1 MKITP
6 AILARELGLSVLTGA
21 DSLEREVELAYCCD
35 LLSFVMGR
43 APADCAWVTVMGNV
57 NAVAVAVLA
66 DCACIIL
73 AEGPLW
79 TRPPEKKPR
88 PRTWLSSPA
97 KNRFLRPRWQS
108 MSCCSPIKRK
118 QNRKGAAP

>member
-6 AILARELGLSVLTGA
+6 AILSRELGLSVLTGA

-73 AEGPLW
+73 AEGAALDPAA
-79 TRPPEKKPR
+79 REKAQAQDVAILSGEKPVFE
-88 PRTWLSSPA
+88 TALAVHELLLSHKA
-97 KNRFLRPRWQS
+97 
-108 MSCCSPIKRK
+108 
-118 QNRKGAAP
+118 